1 MKRDD
6 RVCKTAE
13 VPKCGDATLSAGSWI
28 VHFYFFLALTKPWST
43 FRIRKKDCWF
53 LSYWLFLFVCFMF
66 RGCEIKL
73 KNETILGLIIL
84 YLLSHKYLGLF
95 METNS
100 NSWVLFMGWVEL
112 FVLWMGYTLWKILSL
127 YRLWLQMLL
136 LENCVIFF
144 LCVFFLI
151 APFLDEIDPVQT
163 GLCSSRD
170 SLSTHHWR

>member
-1 MKRDD
+1 
-6 RVCKTAE
+6 
-13 VPKCGDATLSAGSWI
+13 
-28 VHFYFFLALTKPWST
+28 
-43 FRIRKKDCWF
+43 
-53 LSYWLFLFVCFMF
+53 MF

-144 LCVFFLI
+144 FVCSFLLPLSWMKLI
-151 APFLDEIDPVQT
+151 LFKLDSAVHEIPCRLTIGGKRLLSDLHVSIVGRAALL
-163 GLCSSRD
+163 GLPSGIY
-170 SLSTHHWR
+170 LVI

>member
-6 RVCKTAE
+6 RVYKTE

-28 VHFYFFLALTKPWST
+28 VHVHLFLALTKPWST
-43 FRIRKKDCWF
+43 FRIRKIVDSF
-53 LSYWLFLFVCFMF
+53 LAGCFVCFMF

-73 KNETILGLIIL
+73 KNETILGLIVL
-84 YLLSHKYLGLF
+84 YLLWHKYLGLF

-112 FVLWMGYTLWKILSL
+112 SVLWMGYTLWKILPL

-136 LENCVIFF
+136 LENCMMFF
-144 LCVFFLI
+144 LFVFFLI
-151 APFLDEIDPVQT
+151 APFLDEIDPVHT
-163 GLCSSRD
+163 GLCSSQD
-170 SLSTHHWR
+170 SLLTHHWR